1 LSYEIPISGEKGIKV
16 LSKGKLKMLKSVL
29 ESIAGIDIFPIISL
43 AVFTLVFGAML
54 LWVFKLDKKT
64 VSKMKKLPL
73 DDN

>member
-1 LSYEIPISGEKGIKV
+1 
-16 LSKGKLKMLKSVL
+16 MLKSVL

-54 LWVFKLDKKT
+54 VWVFKLDKKT